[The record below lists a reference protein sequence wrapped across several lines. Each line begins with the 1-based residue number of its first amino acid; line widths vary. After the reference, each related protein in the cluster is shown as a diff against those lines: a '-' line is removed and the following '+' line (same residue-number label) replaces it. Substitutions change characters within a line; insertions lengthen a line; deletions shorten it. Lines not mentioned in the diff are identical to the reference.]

1 MKTLAERLKYAM
13 EVLPL
18 KKIKGVELAR
28 AVGVKP
34 PSVSDWLSGKS
45 KTMEGENLLRAA
57 KHLNVNPVWLATGSG
72 EVIADQ
78 KNNSKSLL
86 NGLSTSNLKSLDNN
100 VIPITS
106 KLLPV
111 LSWVQAGSMT
121 SVEAINPSEI
131 NEWLPPLS
139 TDDPNGCFYLRVVGI
154 SNYPTYMDGDYILVN
169 PNFCTSD
176 LLSEDLI
183 VVRNNTDATFKKLII
198 ESDDRKYLQ
207 ALNPNFQPNIIE
219 FEDGMEFVGLVIDA
233 FRPLGGS
240 RPKRVRKS

>member
-1 MKTLAERLKYAM
+1 MKTLSERLRYAM
-13 EVLPL
+13 EVLPP
-18 KKIKGVELAR
+18 KKIKGVDLAR

-57 KHLNVNPVWLATGSG
+57 KFLNVNPVWLATGNG
-72 EVIADQ
+72 EIKLSPKD
-78 KNNSKSLL
+78 KGHFT
-86 NGLSTSNLKSLDNN
+86 NGSSSVNLEALDNN
-100 VIPITS
+100 VKPIGT

-111 LSWVQAGSMT
+111 LSWVQAGTMT

-131 NEWLPPLS
+131 TEWLPPLS
-139 TDDPNGCFYLRVVGI
+139 SDDPDKCFYLRVVGV
-154 SNYPTYMDGDYILVN
+154 SNYPTYMEGDYILVN

-183 VVRNNTDATFKKLII
+183 VVRNNTDATFKKLVI
-198 ESDDRKYLQ
+198 ESDDRRYLQ

-219 FEDGMEFVGLVIDA
+219 FEDGMVLVGLVIDA